1 MSSFSKSKFKY
12 AIRLLAAFLGIFC
25 FTETGFGEVLKIATV
40 TPEPNYLTK
49 QAGVSEDAYFSYLSD
64 GAIQHADMWSKPGS
78 LTWSQP
84 NIIQLAINISNSTTF
99 TDRKKIGFHFGSEPA
114 SGVDFPAA
122 INIYEENGSGVYRSV
137 GEWLYVDDA
146 PTSTSNWIW
155 VELAQL
161 SESEMSEIKVVV
173 HPRSKV
179 VSLDEVEIDIYS
191 SDSDLDVSKNID
203 TVQLSELH
211 SHSFSKLVNSKRINS
226 EELDSG
232 HISFF
237 YPFDGN
243 TISESSLS
251 HRDAFN
257 FYGDGTVYLGMRLGS
272 DSSRGCV
279 ELHLDEKFTVH
290 RVLPVF
296 SVYGEKRHDAVVPYL
311 SCGQQLNYPRE
322 LQSDFYLIEI
332 DLASLSDNSETF
344 EIRASNENG
353 AFAEASFVIE
363 VNGKSHV
370 QSDCLVVNP
379 WSYSTELPLWGN
391 REAAYSILRK
401 NLVDV
406 FYVPPAQL
414 PRLRTTDKF
423 DFDDEKRERDFAD
436 VLDLYRDA
444 QFIVL
449 FARLD
454 HRLDWGSTQ
463 LAISADILRRWIND
477 VQRIVEDLDLD
488 PRKILIHP
496 MDEVRDEG
504 WLKLRLIS
512 NLIEEHDPKFG
523 LFVNPVLSRNRVIEE
538 RILMDLLDDV
548 AIIQPEKRFYQRYE
562 DFFKQKKLSNLWVY
576 ENPSYPPKQESL
588 IFYGNLAKYTLEN
601 GISGVGFWSL
611 TASSGDS
618 SWSDIDGAR
627 PDWSHF
633 YEYGDDIVPSLRWLS
648 FREGLRKTCAGIS
661 GEGSI

>member
-1 MSSFSKSKFKY
+1 
-12 AIRLLAAFLGIFC
+12 
-25 FTETGFGEVLKIATV
+25 
-40 TPEPNYLTK
+40 
-49 QAGVSEDAYFSYLSD
+49 
-64 GAIQHADMWSKPGS
+64 
-78 LTWSQP
+78 
-84 NIIQLAINISNSTTF
+84 
-99 TDRKKIGFHFGSEPA
+99 
-114 SGVDFPAA
+114 
-122 INIYEENGSGVYRSV
+122 
-137 GEWLYVDDA
+137 
-146 PTSTSNWIW
+146 
-155 VELAQL
+155 
-161 SESEMSEIKVVV
+161 MSEIKVVV

-179 VSLDEVEIDIYS
+179 VSLDEVEIDIS
-191 SDSDLDVSKNID
+191 NSDSDFDVAKSIEI
-203 TVQLSELH
+203 VQLSELH
-211 SHSFSKLVNSKRINS
+211 NHSFSKLVKSKRINS
-226 EELDSG
+226 EELGGG

-243 TISESSLS
+243 TISESSLLHS
-251 HRDAFN
+251 DEFS
-257 FYGDGTVYLGMRLGS
+257 FYGGGTVYLGMRLGS

-332 DLASLSDNSETF
+332 DLASLSDNSEIF
-344 EIRASNENG
+344 EIQASNEKG
-353 AFAEASFVIE
+353 VFAEASFVLE

-379 WSYSTELPLWGN
+379 WSYSTELPLWRN

-512 NLIEEHDPKFG
+512 NVIEEHDPKFG

-601 GISGVGFWSL
+601 SISGVGFWSA
-611 TASSGDS
+611 TASSGIS
-618 SWSDIDGAR
+618 SWSDIDGER

>member
-1 MSSFSKSKFKY
+1 MFSCSRSRCQY
-12 AIRLLAAFLGIFC
+12 ALRLLVVFVSFFLVAEI
-25 FTETGFGEVLKIATV
+25 GFGETLKITKV
-40 TPEPNYLTK
+40 TPEPNYSTK
-49 QAGVSEDAYFSYLSD
+49 HVNALENTYFSYLSD
-64 GAIQHADMWSKPGS
+64 GAIQHSDMWSKPGS

-84 NIIQLAINISNSTTF
+84 NIIELAINISNSTTF
-99 TDRKKIGFHFGSEPA
+99 TDRKKIGFHFGSEPT
-114 SGVDFPAA
+114 SGVDFPGA
-122 INIYEENGSGVYRSV
+122 INIYEKNSSGAYRSV
-137 GEWLYVDDA
+137 GEWLYVDTA
-146 PTSTSNWIW
+146 SAVTSNWIW
-155 VELAQL
+155 VELANL
-161 SESEMSEIKVVV
+161 SESEIRVVV

-179 VSLDEVEIDIYS
+179 VSLDEVEIDIS
-191 SDSDLDVSKNID
+191 NSDSDFDVSKNID

-257 FYGDGTVYLGMRLGS
+257 FYGDGIVYLGMRLGS

-353 AFAEASFVIE
+353 AFTEASFVIE

-379 WSYSTELPLWGN
+379 WSYSTELPLWRN

-454 HRLDWGSTQ
+454 HRLDWGSAQ
-463 LAISADILRRWIND
+463 LPISADILRRWISD
-477 VQRIVEDLDLD
+477 IQRIVEDLELD

-504 WLKLRLIS
+504 WLKLQLIS
-512 NLIEEHDPKFG
+512 NVIEEYDPKFG
-523 LFVNPVLSRNRVIEE
+523 LFVNPILSRNRVIEG
-538 RILMDLLDDV
+538 RIFMDLLNEIAV
-548 AIIQPEKRFYQRYE
+548 IQPEKRFYQRYQE
-562 DFFKQKKLSNLWVY
+562 LFKQKKISNLWFY
-576 ENPSYPPKQESL
+576 ENPSYPPKEESL
-588 IFYGNLAKYTLEN
+588 IFYGNLAKYAKEN
-601 GISGVGFWSL
+601 SISGVGFWSA
-611 TASSGDS
+611 TASSGIS